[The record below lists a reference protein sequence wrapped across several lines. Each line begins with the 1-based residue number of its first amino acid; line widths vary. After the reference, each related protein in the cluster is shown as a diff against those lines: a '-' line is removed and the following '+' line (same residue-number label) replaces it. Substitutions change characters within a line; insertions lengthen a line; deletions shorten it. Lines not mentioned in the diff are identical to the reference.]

1 MPNIACRMVLG
12 FLTAAIAMAA
22 PVAAQPFPTKPVRFI
37 VPYAAG
43 GATDLLA
50 RTIGEKLSASLG
62 QPFVVENRPGAAT
75 LIGAQLVAKSEP
87 DGHTLL
93 MATSTTLAIN
103 VSLYSKLPY
112 DPAKDFAPISLVIA
126 HPFVLLVNPNLPV
139 QTVQDLIAFAK
150 SKPGQLAY
158 ASGGSGSFPHLA
170 MALFQSM
177 TGIDVVHVPYKG
189 SAPALIDL
197 MGGQIAMMF
206 DNTALN
212 YVKGGKLRALAITT
226 QQRAA
231 VMPNVPTLSEAG
243 VSGYELAAWQG
254 VVAAAGTPRPVVDK
268 LNSEIVKLLKLPDV
282 QARLTA
288 DGGQILTSTPD
299 QFAAYIRSEIGRF
312 AKIVKDSGARV
323 E

>member
-1 MPNIACRMVLG
+1 MTSRRI
-12 FLTAAIAMAA
+12 FLALFAAAIALPA
-22 PVAAQPFPTKPVRFI
+22 AAQTYPAKPVRFI
-37 VPYAAG
+37 VPYAPG

-75 LIGAQLVAKSEP
+75 LVGAQVVAKSEP
-87 DGHTLL
+87 DGYTLL

-103 VSLYSKLPY
+103 ASLYSKLPY
-112 DPAKDFAPISLVIA
+112 DPVKDFAPISLVSVQ
-126 HPFVLLVNPNLPV
+126 PFVLLVNPNLPV
-139 QTVQDLIAFAK
+139 QSVKDLVALAK

-158 ASGGSGSFPHLA
+158 ATGGSGSFPHLA

-177 TGIDVVHVPYKG
+177 TGIDVIHVPYKG
-189 SAPALIDL
+189 SAPALTDL

-206 DNTALN
+206 DNTAIN
-212 YVKGGKLRALAITT
+212 YVKGGKLRALGVTT
-226 QQRAA
+226 QERLA

-243 VSGYELAAWQG
+243 VPGYELAAWQG
-254 VVAAAGTPRPVVDK
+254 VVTTAGTPRPIIDK
-268 LNSEIVKLLKLPDV
+268 LNAEIVKLLTLPDV

-288 DGGQILTSTPD
+288 DGGRVISSAPD
-299 QFAAYIRSEIGRF
+299 QFATYIRSEIGRF
-312 AKIVKDSGARV
+312 AKIVKASGARV

>member
-1 MPNIACRMVLG
+1 MLNFAGRI
-12 FLTAAIAMAA
+12 FLALATAMTAMAT
-22 PVAAQPFPTKPVRFI
+22 PVAAQTYPSKHVRFI

-50 RTIGEKLSASLG
+50 RTIGEKLSANLG

-75 LIGAQLVAKSEP
+75 ILGAQIVAKSEP

-112 DPAKDFAPISLVIA
+112 DPVKDFSPIGLVIE
-126 HPFVLLVNPNLPV
+126 HPFVLLVNVNSPAR
-139 QTVQDLIAFAK
+139 TVQELIALAK
-150 SKPGQLAY
+150 AKPGQLAY

-177 TGIDVVHVPYKG
+177 TGIDVIHVPYKG

-212 YVKGGKLRALAITT
+212 YVKGGKLRALGIST
-226 QQRAA
+226 QKRAA
-231 VMPNVPTLSEAG
+231 VMPDVPTLSEAG
-243 VSGYELAAWQG
+243 VPGYELSAWQG
-254 VVAAAGTPRPVVDK
+254 IIASSGTPRPIVDK
-268 LNSEIVKLLKLPDV
+268 LNAEIVKVLALPDV

-288 DGGQILTSTPD
+288 DGGRIITSTPD

-312 AKIVKDSGARV
+312 GKIVKDSGARV

>member
-1 MPNIACRMVLG
+1 MVLG

-112 DPAKDFAPISLVIA
+112 DPVKDFAPISLVIA

-254 VVAAAGTPRPVVDK
+254 VVAAVGTPRPVVDK